1 MTELELELLCLFT
14 KRASPGIQRLFTL
27 LDILL
32 KVRWASTLNTENSQL
47 FGKTDEI
54 QKLFPTYPGAAGRGG
69 GGCLCPQGGCEP
81 RSGSRAALPR
91 LLRRRSLGGACARA
105 LAWRERLTRPLPEHS
120 AAAALRPAGP
130 RAPSSPAEVN
140 ACPLLLPQ
148 AQTNVQIHA
157 YTEHV
162 QP

>member
-69 GGCLCPQGGCEP
+69 GVSLPSGGMRAEERLARCPPAPPEAPLTRG
-81 RSGSRAALPR
+81 RLRARPR
-91 LLRRRSLGGACARA
+91 LAGAPHPAPSGTFCGSCPPARGPRRRLRR
-105 LAWRERLTRPLPEHS
+105 
-120 AAAALRPAGP
+120 
-130 RAPSSPAEVN
+130 
-140 ACPLLLPQ
+140 
-148 AQTNVQIHA
+148 
-157 YTEHV
+157 
-162 QP
+162 

>member
-69 GGCLCPQGGCEP
+69 GVSALRGDA
-81 RSGSRAALPR
+81 SR
-91 LLRRRSLGGACARA
+91 GAARA
-105 LAWRERLTRPLPEHS
+105 LPS
-120 AAAALRPAGP
+120 
-130 RAPSSPAEVN
+130 RAS
-140 ACPLLLPQ
+140 
-148 AQTNVQIHA
+148 
-157 YTEHV
+157 
-162 QP
+162 

>member
-130 RAPSSPAEVN
+130 VVACGGERLPAPPPPGAN
-140 ACPLLLPQ
+140 KC
-148 AQTNVQIHA
+148 TNTRVH
-157 YTEHV
+157 
-162 QP
+162 